1 MLRLQIE
8 KILKSSGL
16 SVTKNR
22 KKLLKALLHAAKPL
36 TLNQIRSL
44 IGYIDRVTLF
54 RILSA
59 FEERKIIH
67 KIRLD
72 NGRQLFALCDQG
84 CNSVSHNHDHIH
96 FKCDSCDDVSCL
108 SVDNFPDFKIPNY
121 MIRDI
126 SINVNGLCSSCA

>member
-1 MLRLQIE
+1 MLRLKIE
-8 KILKSSGL
+8 KILKSSQL
-16 SVTKNR
+16 SVTKYR
-22 KKLLKALLHAAKPL
+22 KNILKVFLNAGKPL
-36 TLNQIRSL
+36 DLNKIKSL
-44 IGYIDRVTLF
+44 INFNDRVTLF

-59 FEERKIIH
+59 FEEKRIIH
-67 KIRLD
+67 KIRLE

-108 SVDNFPDFKIPNY
+108 SVDNFPEFKIPHY

-126 SINVNGLCSSCA
+126 SVNVNGLCSSCA